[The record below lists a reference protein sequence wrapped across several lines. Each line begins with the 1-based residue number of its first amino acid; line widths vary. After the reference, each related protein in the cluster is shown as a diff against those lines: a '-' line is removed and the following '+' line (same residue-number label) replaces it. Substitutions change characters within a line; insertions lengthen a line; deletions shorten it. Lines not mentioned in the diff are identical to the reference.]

1 MNGTLGNDV
10 VKFSLRRERQMSTKY
25 SPFQVMYG
33 WKPTHFMDLK
43 VPLAEETPVS

>member
-1 MNGTLGNDV
+1 MNGTLDNDV
-10 VKFSLRRERQMSTKY
+10 VKFSLRREHQTSTKY